1 VPRATSDFVLLSLSL
16 LFLHITTMQP
26 DTSPLGKTI
35 TTLLD
40 TIASSAATFGELNDD
55 ARSLLATFSSRAW
68 VAGLVIDGLKR
79 ADTYDIMKSGILT
92 IQQLIQIA
100 ADAEKSSALGVYFRF
115 YLGKK
120 DKKRLYISSADDI
133 SVGTAAHNHQHG
145 RGKGLHAATSKDA
158 KTIYCRVLCNI
169 NDKACKRQKDGI
181 LALAEQLLV
190 FLLGSYSDQISA
202 YAPMSLHDHTATT
215 DGTEDADAFVEVT
228 GEIMEEFYEADPEVA
243 SLSDGD
249 ARARARQAIL
259 EHAGVV
265 STLYKRVGD
274 TTCLVSGW
282 EPATSRTNFND
293 GGLNIGTGLV
303 TGLNITTPAGS
314 LFDQVF
320 WTRWTAADGSVS
332 YRRPATNMATNFVV
346 CTIGTPSKR
355 VDIYQISRNSAP
367 GKVNIP
373 VGTKVHVVLE
383 VFAGSKPHPR
393 SWLGLPTTCLM
404 EDAERADSL
413 AVHLEWR
420 NDAGET
426 QIEYLRYIN
435 SPLYYN
441 TAPGHE
447 GQFDGMGI
455 AVGILDYLE
464 NQVVVGGRRPF
475 LRYFG
480 TARMLNQTRD
490 YLRQLIELEIETE
503 APFRA
508 QDDGPR
514 PYDVIHQELV
524 DAGAHG
530 IDQEFGTFSAPATDS
545 CETRTRCDRCEISN
559 GLTHHPGG
567 LPATCAD
574 REKLLEICS
583 APTGAD
589 DCQCVR
595 ARGTNTCTNCQKTG
609 IPCTYTVGLFDKP
622 PLCRA
627 LWFAPVDDSVQTID
641 DPGYFDRVSYD
652 D

>member
-1 VPRATSDFVLLSLSL
+1 
-16 LFLHITTMQP
+16 
-26 DTSPLGKTI
+26 
-35 TTLLD
+35 
-40 TIASSAATFGELNDD
+40 
-55 ARSLLATFSSRAW
+55 
-68 VAGLVIDGLKR
+68 
-79 ADTYDIMKSGILT
+79 
-92 IQQLIQIA
+92 
-100 ADAEKSSALGVYFRF
+100 
-115 YLGKK
+115 
-120 DKKRLYISSADDI
+120 
-133 SVGTAAHNHQHG
+133 
-145 RGKGLHAATSKDA
+145 
-158 KTIYCRVLCNI
+158 
-169 NDKACKRQKDGI
+169 
-181 LALAEQLLV
+181 
-190 FLLGSYSDQISA
+190 
-202 YAPMSLHDHTATT
+202 
-215 DGTEDADAFVEVT
+215 
-228 GEIMEEFYEADPEVA
+228 
-243 SLSDGD
+243 
-249 ARARARQAIL
+249 
-259 EHAGVV
+259 
-265 STLYKRVGD
+265 
-274 TTCLVSGW
+274 
-282 EPATSRTNFND
+282 
-293 GGLNIGTGLV
+293 
-303 TGLNITTPAGS
+303 
-314 LFDQVF
+314 VF

-508 QDDGPR
+508 QDDGSR